1 MSFVTR
7 TLIRAGS
14 VVLSAALLTGVI
26 AVPLATQAGATTTYT
41 PTLSSFDTRLLA
53 DINHAR
59 TARGIRALTV
69 VAGTTDVAHGWS
81 CHMAGVTLLA
91 HDLRLGSLLETHG
104 SFYWTTYGENVGVS
118 PSTSGADVLF
128 RAYMASPEH
137 RANILDRTFRYV
149 GVWTK
154 NSGGYH
160 WNTLD
165 FVGSAAS
172 SYRYSYGPTRRTC

>member
-7 TLIRAGS
+7 TLNRAGS
-14 VVLSAALLTGVI
+14 VVVAAIVVSGVI
-26 AVPLATQAGATTTYT
+26 GVPLASHAGATSYT
-41 PTLSSFDTRLLA
+41 PTLSTFDSRLLA
-53 DINHAR
+53 DFNHAR
-59 TARGIRALTV
+59 TSRGIRALTV

-81 CHMAGVTLLA
+81 CHMAGVSLLS

-104 SFYWTTYGENVGVS
+104 SYWWTTYGENVGMT

-137 RANILDRTFRYV
+137 RANILDRSYRYV

-154 NSGGYH
+154 SARGLR
-160 WNTLD
+160 WNTID
-165 FVGSAAS
+165 FVGSAIS